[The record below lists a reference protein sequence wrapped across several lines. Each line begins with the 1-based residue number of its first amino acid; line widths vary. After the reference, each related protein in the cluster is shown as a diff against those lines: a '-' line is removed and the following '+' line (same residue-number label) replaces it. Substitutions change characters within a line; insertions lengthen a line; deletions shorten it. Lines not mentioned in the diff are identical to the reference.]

1 MTNPRPLYDTSLN
14 CHSYG
19 ESMKRPPTLYRIA
32 GQTVMMT
39 LVFAVAATNSS
50 PAQYTPLLSGGAG
63 FFTNTNGGNTSYIPT
78 ISPVLQMPLTD
89 RVLIEAKA
97 DLLESFFP
105 RPGSGYDT
113 QHFAGLSYL
122 QADVQAAPQLTITA
136 GYFYTPFNTFQERL
150 SPIWISNFVNGPI
163 ISSVGVG
170 GGSSLGG
177 MLRGN
182 AFKNDK
188 ISIAYAGYISARS
201 SNEQFASAR
210 SGGGRLSLY
219 SPATGVEIG
228 ASFNAGLGR
237 NGTHNSGMHLW
248 WTPAE
253 SRFRFRSEYAHA
265 AHAQGYWFETGYE
278 VTDLS
283 RPLTF
288 LSRVEPLFR
297 FQQTFRSASDP
308 SDALP
313 SVNTQQADFGLDYT
327 LPRQF
332 RLKTSYSRQF
342 SSRGNKNL
350 WQTGIVYR
358 FMFPAWRSSQ

>member
-1 MTNPRPLYDTSLN
+1 MTNPRRLHDTSPN
-14 CHSYG
+14 CHHYRD
-19 ESMKRPPTLYRIA
+19 SMKRRRPLHRIA
-32 GQTVMMT
+32 GQT
-39 LVFAVAATNSS
+39 LVLALPFIVASSS
-50 PAQYTPLLSGGAG
+50 PAQFTPLLSGGAG

-78 ISPVLQMPLTD
+78 ISPVLQVPLTD

-105 RPGSGYDT
+105 RPGTGYDT

-122 QADVQAAPQLTITA
+122 QADLQAAPQVTITA
-136 GYFYTPFNTFQERL
+136 GYFYTPFNSFHERL
-150 SPIWISNFVNGPI
+150 SPIWISNFVNGPL

-170 GGSSLGG
+170 GGGSLGG

-188 ISIAYAGYISARS
+188 VSISYAAYISARS
-201 SNEQFASAR
+201 SNEQLASAR
-210 SGGGRLSLY
+210 TSGARVSLY

-228 ASFNAGLGR
+228 ASFNSGLGK
-237 NGTHNSGMHLW
+237 NGTHNTGMYLW
-248 WTPAE
+248 WTPAD

-265 AHAQGYWFETGYE
+265 AHAQGYWFETAYE

-283 RPLTF
+283 KPQTL

-297 FQQTFRSASDP
+297 FQQTFRSATDP
-308 SDALP
+308 SDGLP

-327 LPRQF
+327 LPHQF

-342 SSRGNKNL
+342 TARGNKNV
-350 WQTGIVYR
+350 WQTGVVYR
-358 FMFPAWRSSQ
+358 FLFPTWRSSR

>member
-1 MTNPRPLYDTSLN
+1 MAVLL
-14 CHSYG
+14 
-19 ESMKRPPTLYRIA
+19 
-32 GQTVMMT
+32 
-39 LVFAVAATNSS
+39 FAVASTGSS
-50 PAQYTPLLSGGAG
+50 RAQYTPLLSGGAG
-63 FFTNTNGGNTSYIPT
+63 FFTNTNAGNTSYIPT

-97 DLLESFFP
+97 DLLESIFP
-105 RPGSGYDT
+105 RPVTGYDT

-122 QADVQAAPQLTITA
+122 QADLQAAPQITVTA

-163 ISSVGVG
+163 ISTVGVG
-170 GGSSLGG
+170 AGSSLGG

-188 ISIAYAGYISARS
+188 ISIAYAGYVSARS
-201 SNEQFASAR
+201 SKEQFTSTRAA
-210 SGGGRLSLY
+210 GGRISLY
-219 SPATGVEIG
+219 SPATGVEVG
-228 ASFNAGLGR
+228 ASFSSGLGK
-237 NGTHNSGMHLW
+237 NGTHNGGMYLW

-283 RPLTF
+283 KPHSP

-297 FQQTFRSASDP
+297 FQQTFRNAPDSSDG
-308 SDALP
+308 LP
-313 SVNTQQADFGLDYT
+313 SANTQQADFGVDYT
-327 LPRQF
+327 LPHQF

-342 SSRGNKNL
+342 SSRGNRNL

-358 FMFPAWRSSQ
+358 FLFPAWRSSR

>member
-1 MTNPRPLYDTSLN
+1 MIMALL
-14 CHSYG
+14 
-19 ESMKRPPTLYRIA
+19 L
-32 GQTVMMT
+32 
-39 LVFAVAATNSS
+39 AVANTTASS
-50 PAQYTPLLSGGAG
+50 LAQYTPLLSGGAG
-63 FFTNTNGGNTSYIPT
+63 FLTNTNGGNTSYIPT

-89 RVLIEAKA
+89 RVLIETKA
-97 DLLESFFP
+97 DLLESVFP
-105 RPGSGYDT
+105 RPVVGYDT
-113 QHFAGLSYL
+113 QHFVGLSYL
-122 QADVQAAPQLTITA
+122 QADFQAAPQMTVTA

-150 SPIWISNFVNGPI
+150 SPIWISNFVTGPL
-163 ISSVGVG
+163 ISTIGVG

-188 ISIAYAGYISARS
+188 VSVAYAGYMSARS
-201 SNEQFASAR
+201 SNEQFQSAR
-210 SGGGRLSLY
+210 SGGGRISLY

-228 ASFNAGLGR
+228 ASFNSGLGK
-237 NGTHNSGMHLW
+237 NGTHNAGMYLW
-248 WTPAE
+248 WTPAD
-253 SRFRFRSEYAHA
+253 SRFQFRSEYAHA

-283 RPLTF
+283 KPQTP
-288 LSRVEPLFR
+288 LSRIEPLFR

-308 SDALP
+308 SDGLP

-327 LPRQF
+327 LPHYL

-342 SSRGNKNL
+342 SPRGNKNI

-358 FMFPAWRSSQ
+358 FLFPAWRSSR